1 MHPLA
6 CVFSGMPR
14 NLQAPTPPP
23 AIVPQPPQAPGFP
36 TPAPGP
42 APQSYGQFRVPQTVA
57 ERAILIA
64 RRSEMSDQVVS
75 ARGRRTTLARQ
86 YESATG
92 ANRAGLEQ
100 QLRVLDQRI
109 AQIEADIGD
118 SGQALAAY
126 TGPTTSVGFPDRFP
140 VNITSGQTTAISI
153 VFIVVVLGPLA
164 TSFGRLMWRRAAKPT
179 LPPVWNDA
187 TNRLERLEQAVDTI
201 AVEMERVSEGQRFI
215 TKIMTQGAS
224 EGAAEGAA
232 SIIPPNS
239 GEPLRALGAGASDGQ
254 FEKRRDE
261 VRVRRS

>member
-1 MHPLA
+1 MRPPA
-6 CVFSGMPR
+6 CVFSGMLR

-42 APQSYGQFRVPQTVA
+42 APQSYGQFRVPQTAA

-75 ARGRRTTLARQ
+75 ARARRTTLAKQ

-92 ANRAGLEQ
+92 ANRVGLEQ
-100 QLRVLDQRI
+100 QLRVLDLRI
-109 AQIEADIGD
+109 AQIETDIGN
-118 SGQALAAY
+118 SGQALAGY

-164 TSFGRLMWRRAAKPT
+164 TSFGRLMWRRAAKPV

-215 TKIMTQGAS
+215 TKIMTQRDAT
-224 EGAAEGAA
+224 EEVAEGGTA
-232 SIIPPNS
+232 SPNS
-239 GEPLRALGAGASDGQ
+239 GEPLRALGAGAPEGQ